1 MATLISRPSL
11 EPFPTVRELES
22 RAAKPPTR
30 LVSLD
35 AYRGFVMLLM
45 ASGGLGIAASAAKV
59 SNDSAWKPFWQFLS
73 HQVEH
78 VEWTGCV
85 LWDLIQPSFMFIVG
99 VALPF
104 SLAKRRSQGQSFE
117 WMLFHA
123 AWRSLLLIALGIFL
137 RSTRST
143 QTNFT
148 FEDVLTQIGLGY
160 TVLFLLAWT
169 RPWAQLT
176 AAAVILIGYWIAFA
190 VYPLPGPHFDFLTVG
205 VTAKWHAAHGLTGF
219 AQHWDKNTNFAAN
232 FDRWFLNLFPRKEP
246 FIYNTGGYLTLSFI
260 PSLATMIFGL
270 TAGELLRTNQPDRK
284 KFWILIACGLAGLV
298 LGTFFHLT
306 GINPIVKRIWT
317 PSWTIYAAG
326 WTCLLLA
333 FFFAVIDWAGHSDWA
348 FPVVV
353 VGMNSIAMYVM
364 ADSPFKGFVRDS
376 IHIHFGRG
384 IFDWA
389 GMYQPIVEASVLLFI
404 LWLICLWMYRRKVF
418 LRI

>member
-45 ASGGLGIAASAAKV
+45 ASGGLGIAATAAKV
-59 SNDSAWKPFWQFLS
+59 SDDSSWRPFWQFLA

-104 SLAKRRSQGQSFE
+104 SLAKRRSQGQTFG

-137 RSTRST
+137 RSTHSS
-143 QTNFT
+143 QSNFT

-160 TVLFLLAWT
+160 TILFLLAWT
-169 RPWAQLT
+169 RPWAQLA
-176 AAAVILIGYWIAFA
+176 AAAVILVGYWIAFA
-190 VYPLPGPHFDFLTVG
+190 VYPLPGPHFDYLTVG

-232 FDRWFLNLFPRKEP
+232 FDQWFLNLFPRSKP

-284 KFWILIACGLAGLV
+284 KFWILAACGLGGLV

-333 FFFAVIDWAGHSDWA
+333 LFFAVIDWAGYRDWSL
-348 FPVVV
+348 PMIV

-376 IHIHFGRG
+376 LHIHFGRG